1 MKYCRFLL
9 DNQPHYGKVEIRAG
23 ELWIT
28 DLTHAPEE
36 DLAFH
41 LAHSR
46 AGAPSLD
53 IASLAFE
60 PMPLGAAQLLAP
72 VTPSKIICV
81 GRNYRDHA
89 KELGNE
95 VPTEP
100 LLFFKPPSSLLAPSG
115 IVRLPAASS
124 RVDFE
129 GELAIVIGR
138 RVRNLQPDANWRSVI
153 RGYTLA
159 NDVTARDLQKKEAQ
173 WTRAKGFDTF
183 CPVGPIVSDEVDP
196 ASGLTLETRV
206 NGELRQ
212 QGSTLSFIFGIPEL
226 LAYITAA
233 MTLEPGDLILT
244 GTPSGVGTLAPGDRV
259 EVSIPGLGV
268 LANTFQPEEHSAGTA

>member
-1 MKYCRFLL
+1 MLHIKPL
-9 DNQPHYGKVEIRAG
+9 
-23 ELWIT
+23 
-28 DLTHAPEE
+28 
-36 DLAFH
+36 
-41 LAHSR
+41 
-46 AGAPSLD
+46 SLV
-53 IASLAFE
+53 
-60 PMPLGAAQLLAP
+60 QLLPP

-95 VPTEP
+95 VPAEP
-100 LLFFKPPSSLLAPSG
+100 LLFFKPPSSLLAPCG
-115 IVRLPAASS
+115 IIRMPAASS

-129 GELAIVIGR
+129 GELALVIAR
-138 RVRNLQPDANWRSVI
+138 RVRNLKEEEWRTAV

-159 NDVTARDLQKKEAQ
+159 NDITARDLQKKDGQ

-196 ASGLTLETRV
+196 EAGLTIETRV

-212 QGSTLSFIFGIPEL
+212 QGTTLDFIFSIPRL
-226 LAYITAA
+226 LAYISSAI
-233 MTLEPGDLILT
+233 TLEAGDLVLT
-244 GTPSGVGTLAPGDRV
+244 GTPSGVGPLKGGDRV

-268 LANTFQPEEHSAGTA
+268 LANTVAAD